1 MARIRLDLPS
11 VFPYSTVVP
20 VRITDINYGA
30 HLGNDALLGILHEA
44 RVRFL
49 NHLGYNEQNIE
60 GFSII
65 MSDAAII
72 YRSESFYGD
81 QLNIQIAVGDF
92 HTFGCD
98 IFYKVSELNS
108 GREVARAKTGIVF
121 FDYENRK
128 PIEVPNGFERKF
140 RGDLS
145 IDV

>member
-60 GFSII
+60 GHSII

-108 GREVARAKTGIVF
+108 GREVAHAKTGIVF

>member
-30 HLGNDALLGILHEA
+30 HLGNDALMGILHEA

-65 MSDAAII
+65 MSDAAIV

-81 QLNIQIAVGDF
+81 QLNIQVAVEDF

-108 GREVARAKTGIVF
+108 SREVARAKTGIVF

-128 PIEVPNGFERKF
+128 LLEVPKEFLRRF
-140 RGDLS
+140 QGDPS
-145 IDV
+145 INV